1 MSSHPNKGINLRP
14 PFWVAILIGGLLL
27 LVWLLPRQNF
37 PEVSEQRLLDDPF
50 LGNPDAAIVMIEYG
64 DYACEVCRLWHR
76 AQVRQGLLEL
86 YPDQILFVWRDN
98 ARRSTAS
105 IKAAEAGQCAHN
117 QGMFWEY
124 HDLLFEQEEGLG
136 VEALK
141 SYAFRLGLDVEK
153 FNRCLDEGQ
162 MRRKVEFDMRRA
174 GEHGFSVT
182 PAFWLNGEKI
192 FGPPSLAYLSEII
205 EGQLA
210 EHQP

>member
-1 MSSHPNKGINLRP
+1 MSSNPKKGKNLRP
-14 PFWVAILIGGLLL
+14 QIAVVVLIGGLLL
-27 LVWLLPRQNF
+27 LVWLLPRPNY
-37 PEVSEQRLLDDPF
+37 PEVTEQRLLDDPY
-50 LGNPDAAIVMIEYG
+50 LGNPDAPIVLIEYG

-76 AQVRQGLLEL
+76 AQVRQGLLAR
-86 YPDQILFVWRDN
+86 YPDQVRFVWRDN

-117 QGMFWEY
+117 QGRFWEY

-141 SYAFRLGLDVEK
+141 GYAVRLGLDVEK
-153 FNRCLDEGQ
+153 FNRCLDEDH

-174 GEHGFSVT
+174 GENGFSVT

-192 FGPPSLAYLSEII
+192 IGPPALDYLSEII

-210 EHQP
+210 KRQP

>member
-1 MSSHPNKGINLRP
+1 MSSHPIKGMIFRP
-14 PFWVAILIGGLLL
+14 QFWAAFSIGGLLL
-27 LVWLLPRQNF
+27 FIWLLPRTDY
-37 PEVSEQRLLDDPF
+37 PVVTEQRLLDDPY
-50 LGNPDAAIVMIEYG
+50 LGNYDTPIVLIEYG
-64 DYACEVCRLWHR
+64 DYACEVCRLWQR
-76 AQVRQGLLEL
+76 AQARQGLLEL

-105 IKAAEAGQCAHN
+105 IKAAEAGQCAYN

-136 VEALK
+136 IEALK
-141 SYAFRLGLDVEK
+141 SYAVRLGLDVEK

-162 MRRKVEFDMRRA
+162 MRRKVEFGMRRA

-192 FGPPSLAYLSEII
+192 IGPPSLAYLSEII
-205 EGQLA
+205 QSQLA
-210 EHQP
+210 ERQP

>member
-1 MSSHPNKGINLRP
+1 MSSNPIRGKKFHPQIAAA
-14 PFWVAILIGGLLL
+14 VLIGVLLL
-27 LVWLLPRQNF
+27 LVWLLPRPNY
-37 PEVSEQRLLDDPF
+37 PEVAEQRLLDDPY
-50 LGNPDAAIVMIEYG
+50 LGNPNAPIVLIEYG
-64 DYACEVCRLWHR
+64 DYACEVCRLWQR
-76 AQVRQGLLEL
+76 AQVRQGLLER

-117 QGMFWEY
+117 QGRFWEY
-124 HDLLFEQEEGLG
+124 HDLLFEEGEGLG

-141 SYAFRLGLDVEK
+141 SYAVRLGLDMEK

-192 FGPPSLAYLSEII
+192 FGPPSLNYLSEII

-210 EHQP
+210 ESPP

>member
-1 MSSHPNKGINLRP
+1 MSFHPNKGMNLRP
-14 PFWVAILIGGLLL
+14 PFWVAVLIGGLLL
-27 LVWLLPRQNF
+27 LAWLLPRPNF
-37 PEVSEQRLLDDPF
+37 PEVSEQRLMDDPF
-50 LGNPDAAIVMIEYG
+50 LGDPDAAIVMIEYG

-86 YPDQILFVWRDN
+86 YPDQLLFIWRDN

-141 SYAFRLGLDVEK
+141 SYAVRLGLDMEK
-153 FNRCLDEGQ
+153 FNRCLDESQ

-192 FGPPSLAYLSEII
+192 IGPPSLAYLSEVI
-205 EGQLA
+205 ERQLA
-210 EHQP
+210 GDRP